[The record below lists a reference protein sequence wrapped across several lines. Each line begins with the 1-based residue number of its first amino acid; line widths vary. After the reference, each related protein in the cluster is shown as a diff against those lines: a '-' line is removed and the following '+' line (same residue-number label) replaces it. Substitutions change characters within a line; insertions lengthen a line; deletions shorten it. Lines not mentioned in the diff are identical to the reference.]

1 MFYPCAATIDEK
13 LIERAGALSVSLLLD
28 GAKAAGVTISGDGCL
43 PPSMEPLNRGV
54 KMIGTALTVKTQP
67 GDNRPIHLAIYGAKR
82 AGYVLVIDGCGH
94 DGCAYMGDL
103 MMGAC
108 KALGFAGVVIDGRVR
123 DWDGLMQLDYP
134 VYARG
139 LSPLAPTKKLDGA
152 VNIPISLGGVTIR
165 PGDLIMGDCDGV
177 CVIPREHIE
186 QVLDGAEKRR
196 DYEKAREQAIA
207 QYVTAKEKGEALP
220 DITPAWVKDILENDT
235 KIP

>member
-1 MFYPCAATIDEK
+1 MFYPCAAAIDEK
-13 LIERAGALSVSLLLD
+13 LIERAGQLSVSLLLD
-28 GAKAAGVTISGDGCL
+28 GAKAAGVTLSGEGCL
-43 PPSMEPLNRGV
+43 PPYIEPLNRGV
-54 KMIGTALTVKTQP
+54 KMVGTALTVKTQP
-67 GDNRPIHLAIYGAKR
+67 GDNRPIHLAIYGAKQ

-108 KALGFAGVVIDGRVR
+108 KVLGFAGVVIDGRVR
-123 DWDGLMQLDYP
+123 DWDGLMQLNYP

-152 VNIPISLGGVTIR
+152 VNIPISLGGVAVH
-165 PGDLIMGDCDGV
+165 PGDLVMGDCDGV

-196 DYEKAREQAIA
+196 DYEMARGQAIA
-207 QYVTAKEKGEALP
+207 QYAAAKENAEELP
-220 DITPAWVKDILENDT
+220 DLTPAWVKDILYSDT
-235 KIP
+235 RAL